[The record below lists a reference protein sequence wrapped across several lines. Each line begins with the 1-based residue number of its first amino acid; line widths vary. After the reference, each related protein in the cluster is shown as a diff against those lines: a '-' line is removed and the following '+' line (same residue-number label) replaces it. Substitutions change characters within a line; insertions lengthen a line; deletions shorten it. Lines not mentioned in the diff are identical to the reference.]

1 MDIRL
6 YQLALQIIVHKLCQ
20 VDPPL
25 LGTCIYNLSIAL
37 PSSPEVV
44 VVIRWQ
50 LASSS
55 SSSSQKEWYCRCLID
70 ESSGLKIT
78 EPKNLTPRLKL
89 KARTQSPC
97 GWSINITCGLFLL
110 HHLSIC
116 CPFKQRISSNGY
128 LCWSRSSALRIACLH
143 LPQSFMYITTW
154 WSCACACV
162 RECVCVCAYSH
173 CPDIT

>member
-55 SSSSQKEWYCRCLID
+55 SSSSQKE
-70 ESSGLKIT
+70 
-78 EPKNLTPRLKL
+78 
-89 KARTQSPC
+89 
-97 GWSINITCGLFLL
+97 
-110 HHLSIC
+110 
-116 CPFKQRISSNGY
+116 
-128 LCWSRSSALRIACLH
+128 
-143 LPQSFMYITTW
+143 
-154 WSCACACV
+154 
-162 RECVCVCAYSH
+162 
-173 CPDIT
+173 